1 MRLVIFDIDST
12 LVLGPTTERRFYL
25 YLLRAGK
32 LGPWQMAAYLFGLFL
47 WLPRYG
53 RDVLQKNKA
62 YLTGLDEAEIS
73 RLAVCWAESKL
84 SSAWFRPAL
93 ERLRQHQAA
102 GDHVILMS
110 GTPAFIAVAI
120 GAQLGIQYT
129 IGSHCAVAAG
139 RFTFQPLQQHPCGIE
154 KLRLA
159 EALAQAN
166 GFSRRQIVAYADS
179 AHDAALLDWV
189 GQPVAVRPD
198 DRLAA
203 IAAANGWEM
212 LGRRNLAC

>member
-1 MRLVIFDIDST
+1 
-12 LVLGPTTERRFYL
+12 
-25 YLLRAGK
+25 
-32 LGPWQMAAYLFGLFL
+32 MAAYLFGLFL